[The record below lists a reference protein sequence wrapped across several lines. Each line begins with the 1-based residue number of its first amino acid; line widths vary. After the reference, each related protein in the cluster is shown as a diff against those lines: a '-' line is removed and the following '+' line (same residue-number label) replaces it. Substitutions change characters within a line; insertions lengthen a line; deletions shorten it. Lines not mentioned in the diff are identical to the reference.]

1 MSVDEA
7 INQVMRPIA
16 DLISQFVFYAVP
28 VGGAEL
34 PLIVAWLIAGGLFF
48 TIYLGFINM
57 RGFKHALDLCADES
71 ARARDGLSDL
81 IGKYEMI
88 NIKLDKTG
96 GLTEALALKQ
106 AVEEAGL
113 EIMIGCMVATSL
125 AMAPGLLIAQ
135 GAKVVDL
142 DGPLL
147 LAEDRAEGLTFEG
160 SLIHPPEPALWG

>member
-1 MSVDEA
+1 M
-7 INQVMRPIA
+7 QPT
-16 DLISQFVFYAVP
+16 VP
-28 VGGAEL
+28 K
-34 PLIVAWLIAGGLFF
+34 PMDVAGRSNPGKPTHGPERDRFLGEKFLVPNPPEE
-48 TIYLGFINM
+48 YLG
-57 RGFKHALDLCADES
+57 L
-71 ARARDGLSDL
+71 
-81 IGKYEMI
+81 KY
-88 NIKLDKTG
+88 G
-96 GLTEALALKQ
+96 P
-106 AVEEAGL
+106 EEAGL